1 MGRKETL
8 LWVMHREE
16 EEERVVLL
24 LQGEEFGIETETGVG
39 EGGLQ

>member
-1 MGRKETL
+1 MRRKETL

-16 EEERVVLL
+16 DEVVVL

-39 EGGLQ
+39 VGGLQ

>member
-1 MGRKETL
+1 MRRKETL

-16 EEERVVLL
+16 EEVVLL

-39 EGGLQ
+39 EGGPQ